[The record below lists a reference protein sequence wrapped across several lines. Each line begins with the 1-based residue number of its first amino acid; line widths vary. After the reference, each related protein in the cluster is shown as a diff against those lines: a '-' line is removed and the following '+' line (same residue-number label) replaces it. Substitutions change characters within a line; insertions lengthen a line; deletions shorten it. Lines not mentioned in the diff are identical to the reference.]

1 MPLVY
6 FVMAKGKK
14 NPSQIYLADV
24 ARYSPEH
31 LNKEI
36 NMSKVEKI
44 IHKYLAEYY
53 YIFIKTCYIY

>member
-36 NMSKVEKI
+36 NMNKVEKI
-44 IHKYLAEYY
+44 IHKYLAEYV
-53 YIFIKTCYIY
+53 